1 MLFLVE
7 KFSQVYTEEREK
19 GALLGG
25 AKKGKKLPNARLE
38 LEEVKERGPP
48 IDAFAPLFTI
58 RAALL
63 MVRKP
68 SIASATGNITEKSI
82 SYPILLQLEPRDQT
96 VRLIYYPHKEHQKPV
111 LHNFH
116 CLFTLW
122 FLIKPAQ
129 VKLQP
134 QSIYMLYVNT
144 PAMNIN
150 ILFAWQKKTTDKLY
164 QINTRTTTGPERT
177 RANHTAADT
186 SIKVMV
192 NVTKRESNE
201 IGKVMKCQ
209 ALALHRWVSNTSE
222 MHQSP

>member
-7 KFSQVYTEEREK
+7 KFSQVYMEEREK

-96 VRLIYYPHKEHQKPV
+96 
-111 LHNFH
+111 
-116 CLFTLW
+116 
-122 FLIKPAQ
+122 

>member
-96 VRLIYYPHKEHQKPV
+96 
-111 LHNFH
+111 
-116 CLFTLW
+116 
-122 FLIKPAQ
+122 